1 MRLMPKVAA
10 SVSAKMMAGL
20 PMPVPT
26 TTRANGCTAAM
37 KMTNGI
43 GRKKLTSTLSTR
55 CTGRFGVEAAAR
67 G

>member
-1 MRLMPKVAA
+1 
-10 SVSAKMMAGL
+10 MMAGL

-43 GRKKLTSTLSTR
+43 GRKKLTSTLRTR
-55 CTGRFGVEAAAR
+55 LTGRLA
-67 G
+67 